1 MVDDLPDID
10 AIDDAASLRVLLKQI
25 ISLLKNLQATVDR
38 KDAEIAELRRLLF
51 GKKSERMPPMDREV
65 KRKRGKTAATTAADK
80 KKSQEKRKKT
90 RKAKKALP
98 TEEVTHEVSE
108 GDCTCPHC
116 GGIQFSDLGEGEVSY
131 EYEHLPARL
140 IRRKHIRRKKACRC
154 GGHVITAPGP
164 DRVSEGVQY
173 GPGFHAHVAVSK
185 CADSLPFYRQ
195 VKQLERAGV
204 SMGRSTLCDMFH
216 RSAGLLAPLHRR
228 ILELVAESRYVNADE
243 TRIPVQEEDKTRQAY
258 IWTFIA
264 DELASY
270 VYSPSR
276 SGKTPV
282 DVLGDTGGYLQVD
295 QYSGYNAVTTPDRR
309 TRVGCLAHLRRYFW
323 KARESKPDEAQYAL
337 DRILDLY
344 EVEYQAAEKQILGN
358 ADHMALRRALSAP
371 IVENLEIWLAE
382 QAPLHP
388 PKSPLG
394 QAITHARRNW
404 ESLTRFLEDPKLG
417 LDNNVSERALRLIA
431 LGRKNFLFVGHDE
444 AGENLAVLQ
453 KLVSTCQLNGVN
465 PEEYLADVLIRIQTH
480 PQSRIDELLPHH
492 WKPPDETAAAA

>member
-25 ISLLKNLQATVDR
+25 ISLLKDLQATVDR

-51 GKKSERMPPMDREV
+51 GKKSERIPPLEREV
-65 KRKRGKTAATTAADK
+65 KRRRKSTASTAADK
-80 KKSQEKRKKT
+80 KKSQEKRKRTKQ
-90 RKAKKALP
+90 AKKELP

-108 GDCTCPHC
+108 DDCICPHC
-116 GGIQFSDLGEGEVSY
+116 GGVRFSDLGEGEVSY
-131 EYEHLPARL
+131 EYEFLPARL
-140 IRRKHIRRKKACRC
+140 IRRKHVRRKKACRC
-154 GGHVITAPGP
+154 GGHVSTAPGP
-164 DRVSEGVQY
+164 DRVSDGVQY
-173 GPGFHAHVAVSK
+173 GPGLHAHVVVAK
-185 CADSLPFYRQ
+185 CADSTPLYRQ
-195 VKQLERAGV
+195 AKQLERAGV
-204 SMGRSTLCDMFH
+204 PLGRSTLCDMFH

-243 TRIPVQEEDKTRQAY
+243 TPIPVQDEEQTRRAY
-258 IWTFIA
+258 IWTFVA
-264 DELASY
+264 DELAGY

-282 DVLGDTGGYLQVD
+282 DVLGDTRGYLQAD
-295 QYSGYNAVTTPDRR
+295 QYSGYNAVTTPDGR

-323 KARESKPDEAQYAL
+323 KARESKPQEAQHAL

-344 EVEYQAAEKQILGN
+344 EVEYQAAEKEILGT
-358 ADHMALRRALSAP
+358 ADHLALRRALSAP
-371 IVENLEIWLAE
+371 ILEHLEQWLAE
-382 QAPLHP
+382 QTPLHP

-394 QAITHARRNW
+394 QAVAHAQRNW
-404 ESLTRFLEDPKLG
+404 DSLVRFLDDAKLS

-431 LGRKNFLFVGHDE
+431 LGRKNFLFVGHDD

-453 KLVSTCQLNGVN
+453 TLVSTCQLNGVN

-480 PQSRIDELLPHH
+480 PQSRIDELLPHR
-492 WKPPDETAAAA
+492 WKPPDELAAAA